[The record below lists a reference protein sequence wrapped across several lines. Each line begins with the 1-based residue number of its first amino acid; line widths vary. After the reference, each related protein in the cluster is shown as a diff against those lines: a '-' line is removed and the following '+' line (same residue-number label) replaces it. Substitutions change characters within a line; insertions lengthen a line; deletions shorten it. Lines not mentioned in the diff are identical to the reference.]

1 MTQNVKVIIP
11 VLAGDEG
18 LDGVR
23 VSGLWSGRIAYGMP
37 HSLPL
42 HPSRSE
48 RVDLDLPSPV
58 LGRMVQS
65 TETVEESGG
74 GGGSL
79 TR

>member
-1 MTQNVKVIIP
+1 M
-11 VLAGDEG
+11 
-18 LDGVR
+18 
-23 VSGLWSGRIAYGMP
+23 SGLWSGRIALGMP

-58 LGRMVQS
+58 LGRMVKS
-65 TETVEESGG
+65 IETVEESGG
-74 GGGSL
+74 GVGSS